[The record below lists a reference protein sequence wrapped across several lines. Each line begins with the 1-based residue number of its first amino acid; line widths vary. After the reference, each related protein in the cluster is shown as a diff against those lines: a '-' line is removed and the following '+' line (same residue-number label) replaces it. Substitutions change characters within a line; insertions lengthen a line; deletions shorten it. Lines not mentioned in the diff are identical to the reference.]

1 MKNQSTMTIGTLAKT
16 ANVGVETI
24 RFYERKG
31 IIQQPPKRGGFRYY
45 EERDARRI
53 KLVKKLQDIGFTLE
67 EVKAFL
73 LTETCC
79 GETKALIAQKS
90 TRKIAEITAKI
101 SELQMA
107 VTALEKFAN
116 SCGAEGSISFDCELL
131 DCFENNWAC
140 CTPNDQH
147 VEKVNE
153 RRM

>member
-1 MKNQSTMTIGTLAKT
+1 MKKQSTMTIGALAKT

-45 EERDARRI
+45 NEGDARRI
-53 KLVKKLQDIGFTLE
+53 QLVKKLQDIGFTLE
-67 EVKAFL
+67 EVKEFL

-79 GETKALIAQKS
+79 GETKTLIAQKS
-90 TRKIAEITAKI
+90 KRKIAEITAKI
-101 SELQMA
+101 EELQIA
-107 VTALEKFAN
+107 VSALEKFAN
-116 SCGAEGSISFDCELL
+116 ACGAEGNISFDCELL
-131 DCFENNWAC
+131 DCFENDWAC
-140 CTPNDQH
+140 CTPDDQQ